1 MRLGTESADNSIML
15 IKEGQN
21 VAVFVLHWISRYSDF
36 GFTFSK
42 IFYGEVIDDFLTKVC
57 YQDMI

>member
-21 VAVFVLHWISRYSDF
+21 VMVFVLHWISWYSDF

-57 YQDMI
+57 